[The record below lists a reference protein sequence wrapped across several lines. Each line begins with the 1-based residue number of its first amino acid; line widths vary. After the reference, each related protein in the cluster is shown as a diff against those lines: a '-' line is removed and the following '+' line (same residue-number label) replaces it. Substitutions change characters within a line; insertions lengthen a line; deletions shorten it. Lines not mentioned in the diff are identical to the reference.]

1 MRFVF
6 AIAAAAA
13 SVAFALPAAAAVNEE
28 AVNKLMKDEGCLK
41 CHAMDKTKKGPSY
54 KKTADKYKGKADA
67 EAKLTD
73 FLSKSPKVK
82 LEDGTEEEHK
92 ALNKKYKP
100 EEIKNLIQ
108 FILSR

>member
-1 MRFVF
+1 MKSTFAI
-6 AIAAAAA
+6 AIAAAVLAI
-13 SVAFALPAAAAVNEE
+13 SLPAAAAVNEE
-28 AVNKLMKDEGCLK
+28 AATKLMKDEGCLK

-67 EAKLTD
+67 EAKIAD
-73 FLSKSPKVK
+73 FLQKSPKVK

-92 ALNKKYKP
+92 ALKKQTP
-100 EEIKNLIQ
+100 ADLKNLIQ